1 MADLIE
7 KFKASLAD
15 LTTKKNAFDK
25 ATNAVQIA
33 AEAYEAAKTETVRL
47 RLEVDKSLDDQLFGV
62 GVAPTDSRV
71 NQSS

>member
-1 MADLIE
+1 M
-7 KFKASLAD
+7 
-15 LTTKKNAFDK
+15 KKSAK
-25 ATNAVQIA
+25 K
-33 AEAYEAAKTETVRL
+33 AAKTETVRL